1 MTKVKLMKSGFVP
14 KTGISLFLASML
26 LTGCLGGPERIPQ
39 DISVDKFKESIQPRI
54 RASKVDDNDLANV
67 RPRRKLIQIRHNPK
81 RLNDFAFREK
91 VQNLVM
97 AHSDT
102 EAPAMASLS
111 IEGTQPEQSADS
123 DQTAQI
129 LHARALQR
137 TALLSRA
144 GLQLEEQMYPLI
156 ETLRDRLQAAESSLL
171 GLTPGSTP
179 PEVFGRNLTRDAD
192 GFLQFPADMVF
203 VGSADMPVTSS
214 TFARR
219 LQQSGNITLFFQADT
234 MALPEA
240 LQFIADSANMQISL
254 TDSLSN
260 REEKLTL
267 RTQAPVYSIF
277 EAIISQYGLG
287 VAYDPRNGIL
297 QLYDGDEFATKLKRE
312 RAAISAFNANLFQL
326 RKTNQLSKDLVRLEN
341 MIALGGVL
349 MRGDDASF
357 FESVQSMDRDPTTVE
372 IQSALATVT
381 NLSLSIRDTMMR
393 FDKGTEAALSTKT
406 KSQTVSNFTP
416 SQEFAKYLVADA
428 CLEQD
433 QIVLTEY
440 ISVYQVPVAGVTAKL
455 GTYFDGRSGIS
466 STVEAPAASPL
477 LTGDNTASGQ
487 TETVATENTASQ
499 SATGLQST
507 TGSQSTTD
515 SVVAVPAGCE
525 SAGNRAPI
533 LVDDE
538 TGFLATANLADM
550 ELLVSL
556 VESFDV
562 PTDQVLVEVFMLK
575 VSKNFSRNI
584 DSFLNGSGSTN
595 VGGVASEGFVRR
607 DAGKLTDAIGNR
619 NASGYALG
627 VMSLNN
633 NVEAL
638 IEFLETNNLGRS
650 LSSPTLIVGSQKEA
664 QIRRTLKVSAVVP
677 VPVYNADQ
685 NGQASTEVKEYTA
698 EFLLNVSDVA
708 INPLNN
714 NVSLKFHLKDESFT
728 EQVNLP
734 PRVNSDEIKT
744 DFSAAPGDVIVLAGL
759 YTQTDVTNASGLPG
773 TTTLN
778 TQVPVASLLGGSDK
792 LSLGTE
798 EMIIL
803 MVPSIISADSGK
815 KAPHLAFNE

>member
-1 MTKVKLMKSGFVP
+1 MFLTKLKFIKSGFLP
-14 KTGISLFLASML
+14 KTGISLFLATML

-54 RASKVDDNDLANV
+54 RASKVDDNDRANV

-97 AHSDT
+97 AHSGSD
-102 EAPAMASLS
+102 APSKMPLTTM
-111 IEGTQPEQSADS
+111 GMQPEQSLDP

-129 LHARALQR
+129 LHNRAIQR
-137 TALLSRA
+137 NALLSRA

-156 ETLRDRLQAAESSLL
+156 ENLRERLQEAEASLL
-171 GLTPGSTP
+171 GLTPGATP

-219 LQQSGNITLFFQADT
+219 LKQSGNITLFFQADT

-260 REEKLTL
+260 RPEKLTL

-297 QLYDGDEFATKLKRE
+297 QLYDGEEFATKLQRE
-312 RAAISAFNANLFQL
+312 RAAISAFNANLFQS
-326 RKTNQLSKDLVRLEN
+326 RKTSQLAKDLTRLEN
-341 MIALGGVL
+341 MIALGRVL
-349 MRGDDASF
+349 MDGDDVAF
-357 FESVQSMDRDPTTVE
+357 FEAVQSMDRNPTTVE

-393 FDKGTEAALSTKT
+393 FDQGTEAALSTKS

-455 GTYFDGRSGIS
+455 GTYFNGRSGIS
-466 STVEAPAASPL
+466 NAVETSATLPL
-477 LTGDNTASGQ
+477 QTGDGTASGAV
-487 TETVATENTASQ
+487 ETATDDSTASQ
-499 SATGLQST
+499 ITTALQGTTAQAETST
-507 TGSQSTTD
+507 
-515 SVVAVPAGCE
+515 GCE
-525 SAGNRAPI
+525 SSGNQAPI

-538 TGFLATANLADM
+538 TGFLATASLADM

-584 DSFLNGSGSTN
+584 DSFLNGSGTTD
-595 VGGVASEGFVRR
+595 VGGVASEGFIRR
-607 DAGKLTDAIGNR
+607 DAGKLTDAISNR
-619 NASGYALG
+619 NSSGYALG

-664 QIRRTLKVSAVVP
+664 EIRRTLKVSAVVP

-698 EFLLNVSDVA
+698 EFLLNVSEVA

-759 YTQTDVTNASGLPG
+759 YTQNDVTNASGLPG

-815 KAPHLAFNE
+815 KAPHLAFSE